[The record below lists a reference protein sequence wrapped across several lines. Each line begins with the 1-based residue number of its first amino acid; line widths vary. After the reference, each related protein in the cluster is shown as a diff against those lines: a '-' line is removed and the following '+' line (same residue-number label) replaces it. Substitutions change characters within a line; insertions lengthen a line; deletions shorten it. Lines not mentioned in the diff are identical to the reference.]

1 MKLESIAWT
10 AFIGLVLYV
19 SWRLIE
25 PLVTAMFFGLITA
38 YAVYPLHKR
47 LSQRYGSRN
56 SALVIT
62 LIMLFFATGLTVE
75 LILIFG
81 KLITSFYGDFTAL
94 AQWLKGFPLPLG
106 ISQVINNFFNQLGP
120 NISKYISAQA
130 FSIPSYLLQ
139 LVVFFFVVYYSLR
152 YSREIRRQIEELFP
166 RKYEGL
172 GKDIISSVDITLHAL
187 IRAWLLLNIAKGF
200 LMAIG
205 FLIFGVS
212 DIYTAIIVG
221 LLTIIFSFVPLLE
234 GWMFWA
240 GAAIYFY
247 KVGALWKAIGISI
260 YGAALVSP
268 LPDYTIRPVLV
279 AKEAKLDET
288 IVFIGMV
295 GGIWAFGM
303 KGALIGP
310 IILNV
315 MLTLLRKWKELTK
328 VQSSAA

>member
-47 LSQRYGSRN
+47 LSQRYSSRN

-81 KLITSFYGDFTAL
+81 KLIKSFYGDFTAL

-172 GKDIISSVDITLHAL
+172 GKDIISSVNITLHAL